1 MTEPLFLPPWFH
13 VQGLELELIALF
25 SPYTCALLSF
35 LFHTCL
41 CTVYR
46 PVFIHRLLC
55 VAYIRVSADQI
66 NVRQQLTRWVSYMR
80 YN

>member
-35 LFHTCL
+35 YFILASVLSTAPFLFTGFFALHI
-41 CTVYR
+41 Y
-46 PVFIHRLLC
+46 VFPL
-55 VAYIRVSADQI
+55 IR
-66 NVRQQLTRWVSYMR
+66 
-80 YN
+80 